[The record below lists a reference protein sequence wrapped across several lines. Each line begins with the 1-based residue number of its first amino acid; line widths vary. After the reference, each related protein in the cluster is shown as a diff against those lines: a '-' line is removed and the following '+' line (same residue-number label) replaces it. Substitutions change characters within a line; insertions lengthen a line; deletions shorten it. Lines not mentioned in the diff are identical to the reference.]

1 MDTMSLA
8 VLTGCIVLFILW
20 VAILQMIGQI
30 LTLTKTIIKSNLTI
44 LTKTNLQHNLRR

>member
-20 VAILQMIGQI
+20 VAIPPDDR
-30 LTLTKTIIKSNLTI
+30 
-44 LTKTNLQHNLRR
+44 TNSDLDENDNQE